1 MYSTKCQHFTLG
13 SLYQLSLSQHGL
25 LSLTL
30 RWTHRLLW
38 GKGFLDTEYR
48 TTTPLT
54 FEKSKLRQTEAHALI
69 YLRTCWWPKC
79 WGSQSSFD
87 DKHTLLYELNT
98 LQLMYSTKCQHFTLG
113 SLYQLSLSQHGLL
126 SLTLRWTHRLLWGK
140 GFLDTEYRTTTPR
153 NRWGFVLSPSIFQSF
168 FKLFVRIFRC
178 SFPLC
183 VYSISQQAKFLFA

>member
-1 MYSTKCQHFTLG
+1 MSTFYIGLVIPIVTFATRFIKSYSPLNSSTSLGKRVPRHWIPHHDSPHFWKE
-13 SLYQLSLSQHGL
+13 QIKAN
-25 LSLTL
+25 
-30 RWTHRLLW
+30 W
-38 GKGFLDTEYR
+38 GPCLNLPENC
-48 TTTPLT
+48 L
-54 FEKSKLRQTEAHALI
+54 
-69 YLRTCWWPKC
+69 WPKC